1 MLTVQPG
8 AGPGRAAAYEPPPP
22 PPSYTPPPATVDP
35 DQTKGWIRRLLPV
48 LKPHRGIM
56 LGSLAASV
64 CMLGLQVAIPQ
75 VLRAAVDN
83 ALVQR
88 TTAIGPYV
96 AAIVVLGGGFFLLG
110 YVQRFGLQ
118 RASVEIECHLR
129 ALLFEHLGKQSFS
142 FYDTV
147 QSGQLISRA
156 NSDIRS
162 IQMFLAFAPMIA
174 VSMLS
179 FVAAIVLMVQMHLL
193 LTLVAA

>member
-1 MLTVQPG
+1 
-8 AGPGRAAAYEPPPP
+8 
-22 PPSYTPPPATVDP
+22 
-35 DQTKGWIRRLLPV
+35 
-48 LKPHRGIM
+48 M

-83 ALVQR
+83 ALVQP

-147 QSGQLISRA
+147 QSGQLISRG

-162 IQMFLAFAPMIA
+162 IQR
-174 VSMLS
+174 SMRRSLILLIMMSIMLKEKLRLLS
-179 FVAAIVLMVQMHLL
+179 
-193 LTLVAA
+193 TSSKSNP